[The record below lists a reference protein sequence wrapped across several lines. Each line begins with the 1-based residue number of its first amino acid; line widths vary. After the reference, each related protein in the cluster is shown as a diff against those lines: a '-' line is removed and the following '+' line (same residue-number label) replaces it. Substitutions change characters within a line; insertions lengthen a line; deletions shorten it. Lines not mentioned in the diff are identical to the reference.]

1 MASYTVNDLIGFY
14 KDKSYDV
21 YNWVVGQMDEEDTT
35 PKKKEPKK
43 STDDFKDIFDPKDSR
58 LDDPEMIMLLDSLV
72 TEIQRGNT
80 PPLYQFL
87 GDLESRN
94 NPQAVSK
101 VGSTAKGVYQFTDPA
116 VETSM
121 RSAKRNVG
129 IDHEYIDTI
138 KTDPR
143 DWSQEQ
149 ANIML
154 SSYLFPHII
163 EGSPGLADELIRAS
177 IGSEYF
183 KPEWE
188 QIYDIILHTSMGK
201 TRFKEDIDANKAEIF
216 PKYYKP

>member
-1 MASYTVNDLIGFY
+1 MASYTVNDLIDFY

-80 PPLYQFL
+80 PPLYQF
-87 GDLESRN
+87 
-94 NPQAVSK
+94 
-101 VGSTAKGVYQFTDPA
+101 TDPA

-129 IDHEYIDTI
+129 LDHEYIDTI
-138 KTDPR
+138 DTDPR